1 MDTATASSRRIMNR
15 IMRRKIMFDDVNNRT
30 SFAALLA
37 AGLLAACAAGP
48 DYERPKIDMPMDW
61 QNTKGPNENGQGEK
75 GTTQKDGSKPSG
87 QQPAAPVKKTGEAG
101 ERWWSLYADPVLN
114 KLEDEAIAHSASVQ
128 SAVANVLLARAQLG
142 YTEGGQYPAVT
153 ANARE
158 SRTKVSSVGAVP
170 YPPGYNTTQNLSH
183 ASLDASYELDLW
195 GKYRRASES
204 ARAGL
209 LSAEAS
215 RDAAYLSLS
224 AQVAQQY
231 FALLA
236 FDAQEAVLKRAQAG
250 RQEMIALDRKKVE
263 VGVMSEYDLHQA
275 EADEAAIRSQLAG
288 LAQARDRQEAALA
301 VLLGRPPRDIINGVV
316 ERGTPTLAN
325 VWVPEGLPS
334 DLLLR
339 RPDVRAAEMNLA
351 ALNAQIGVAR
361 SQYFP
366 SITLT
371 GYLGSESAS
380 FSRLFTGPANIFQ
393 FAANISEPIFNAGR
407 TGYLVDAAQANRDA
421 ALAQYR
427 QAVSSAFADLR
438 NALSAQDASRQILD
452 AETTRSNALSQARVQ
467 AEARYRVG
475 VSSRLE
481 VLDVER
487 NYLLAELNRVDAERA
502 QRSAVA
508 DLFKALGGGWKAES
522 AEKKADGKP
531 EVKAEGKAEVKE
543 SK

>member
-1 MDTATASSRRIMNR
+1 
-15 IMRRKIMFDDVNNRT
+15 MRRKIMINNLNNRT
-30 SFAALLA
+30 PIFAPLGAALLA
-37 AGLLAACAAGP
+37 AGLLTACSAGP
-48 DYERPKIDMPMDW
+48 DYERPKMDMPQEW
-61 QNTKGPNENGQGEK
+61 QNVKGSKGNEPG
-75 GTTQKDGSKPSG
+75 KPSG
-87 QQPAAPVKKTGEAG
+87 EKPGATTKKTSEAG
-101 ERWWSLYADPVLN
+101 ERWWTLYADPVLN
-114 KLEDEAIAHSASVQ
+114 KLEDEAFAHNSSVQ
-128 SAVANVLLARAQLG
+128 VAVANVLLARAQLG

-153 ANARE
+153 ANGRQ

-195 GKYRRASES
+195 GKYRRASEG
-204 ARAGL
+204 ARANL

-236 FDAQEAVLKRAQAG
+236 FDDQEAVLKRALAG
-250 RQEMIALDRKKVE
+250 RQEMIALDKKKVE

-275 EADEAAIRSQLAG
+275 EADEAAIRSQLAS

-301 VLLGRPPRDIINGVV
+301 VLLGRPPRDIMRGVV
-316 ERGTPTLAN
+316 ERGTPALAN

-339 RPDVRAAEMNLA
+339 RPDVRAAEMNLV

-380 FSRLFTGPANIFQ
+380 FSKLFTGPANIFQ

-427 QAVSSAFADLR
+427 LAVANAFADVR
-438 NALSAQDASRQILD
+438 NALFSQDALRQVLD
-452 AETTRSNALSQARVQ
+452 AETARSNALSQAQRQ
-467 AEARYRVG
+467 AEARYKVG
-475 VSSRLE
+475 LSSRLE
-481 VLDVER
+481 VLDVEK
-487 NYLLAELNRVDAERA
+487 NYLLAELARIDAQRA

-508 DLFKALGGGWKAES
+508 DLFKAMGGGWKADS
-522 AEKKADGKP
+522 SGGKPAQAEKH
-531 EVKAEGKAEVKE
+531 
-543 SK
+543 

>member
-1 MDTATASSRRIMNR
+1 MSNNM
-15 IMRRKIMFDDVNNRT
+15 NNRM
-30 SFAALLA
+30 SVLVLPGAALLA
-37 AGLLAACAAGP
+37 AGLLAACSAGP
-48 DYERPKIDMPMDW
+48 DYERPKMDMPMDW
-61 QNTKGPNENGQGEK
+61 QKAKGQPAKEQAPK
-75 GTTQKDGSKPSG
+75 GVSKPSG
-87 QQPAAPVKKTGEAG
+87 EQATAPVKKTGEAG
-101 ERWWSLYADPVLN
+101 ERWWTLYADPVLN
-114 KLEDEAIAHSASVQ
+114 KLEDEAYAHNASVQ

-142 YTEGGQYPAVT
+142 YTEGGQYPTVT
-153 ANARE
+153 ANARQ
-158 SRTKVSSVGAVP
+158 SRTKISSVGSFP
-170 YPPGYNTTQNLSH
+170 LPPGFQTTQNLSH
-183 ASLDASYELDLW
+183 LSLDAAYELDLW

-204 ARAGL
+204 ARASL
-209 LSAEAS
+209 FSAEAS

-236 FDAQEAVLKRAQAG
+236 FDAQEAVLKRALAG

-263 VGVMSEYDLHQA
+263 VGVMSEYDLHQS
-275 EADEAAIRSQLAG
+275 EADEAAIRSQLASLG
-288 LAQARDRQEAALA
+288 QVRDRQEAALA

-316 ERGTPTLAN
+316 ERGTPALAN

-339 RPDVRAAEMNLA
+339 RPDVRAAEMNLV

-361 SQYFP
+361 AQYFP

-371 GYLGSESAS
+371 GYLGKESAS
-380 FSRLFTGPANIFQ
+380 FSKLFTNPANIFQ
-393 FAANISEPIFNAGR
+393 FAASISEPIFNAGR

-427 QAVSSAFADLR
+427 LAVSSAFADLR
-438 NALSAQDASRQILD
+438 NALYEQDALRQVLE
-452 AETTRSNALSQARVQ
+452 AETTRSNALSQAQRQ
-467 AEARYRVG
+467 AEARYKVG
-475 VSSRLE
+475 ITSRLE
-481 VLDVER
+481 VLDVEK

-522 AEKKADGKP
+522 GVQAAPAANASGPGQGDSKK
-531 EVKAEGKAEVKE
+531 
-543 SK
+543 